1 MKGHPILGVIAGF
14 FFGDFLALL
23 LLGMGVLAT
32 DSILLIVLPLAGLVL
47 GLALAAAAPF
57 RRSRLQPAGAD
68 TTPTFGG
75 AAAGDPPTGGD
86 PLE

>member
-14 FFGDFLALL
+14 LFGDFLALL

-32 DSILLIVLPLAGLVL
+32 DSILLIVLPIAGLVL
-47 GLALAAAAPF
+47 GLALAAA
-57 RRSRLQPAGAD
+57 
-68 TTPTFGG
+68 
-75 AAAGDPPTGGD
+75 DPPIGGD